1 MSTFEYIII
10 FVPVCIALLVMGLI
24 LLAIKLYYGLYKS
37 RREAAGDNEFIAHF
51 EVERSHIFM
60 GKIYIEFLEDE
71 YNLRLQHLCECSL
84 FMTDLTLAG
93 YKKEA
98 SDCYDQIKAC
108 KATIRQRVKDL
119 LAYCEEHRDEL
130 IYFYPKE
137 ITKVYLNR
145 GIA

>member
-10 FVPVCIALLVMGLI
+10 FVPVCIALLVMGLV
-24 LLAIKLYYGLYKS
+24 LLAIKLYYGIYKS

-51 EVERSHIFM
+51 EAERSYIYM
-60 GKIYIEFLEDE
+60 DKIYIEFLEDE
-71 YNLRLQHLCECSL
+71 YNLRLQHLGEYSL
-84 FMTDLTLAG
+84 FMSDSTLASFQ
-93 YKKEA
+93 KEA
-98 SDCYDQIKAC
+98 SDCYDQIKAR
-108 KATIRQRVKDL
+108 KATILQRVKDL

-137 ITKVYLNR
+137 ITKIYLNR